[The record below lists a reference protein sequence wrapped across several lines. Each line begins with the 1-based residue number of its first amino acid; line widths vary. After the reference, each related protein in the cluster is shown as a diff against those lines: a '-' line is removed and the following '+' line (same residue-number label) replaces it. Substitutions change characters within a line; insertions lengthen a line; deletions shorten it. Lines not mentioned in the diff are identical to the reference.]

1 LTSSSKKILSLIFIS
16 SVLFLT
22 GYLGTSKSNSVTLH
36 TQASGSLFA
45 CNAVG
50 SFTPYASMGSFFP
63 YTFTGSFF
71 PIITYNANLS
81 TWMMFGI
88 QTEDPQIEENNAEE
102 PNIEGEL
109 EDDDKNFFRVPPMTE
124 YNTKYEK
131 SYKSKKIPDS
141 ERKTVTDFDS
151 TGQNMTKSATF
162 MDSEYGY
169 PMEMSIDEYL
179 AMRKKKLQR
188 EMWDSLCQRYDIRHA
203 LSGGDL
209 SRMISQATGLSIPLP
224 PNPVLGIF
232 GKPKISINVNGEVNL
247 KMGWRFDTQ
256 NLGTVS
262 SFGQT
267 QSSPIFSQDIRV
279 NVSAKIGDKLKF
291 NTDWNTRQRYEETSQ
306 FKLGYEGEDD
316 EIIRLVEF
324 GNVQFPTPST
334 LIGSGQTLF
343 GVRADFQFGPLFL
356 KTVFSQ
362 RRGERK
368 FVNVQGGQSR
378 QPFQIRAY
386 DYSKN
391 HFFLDTAYKEVYK
404 EYFKYSTP
412 VIPKS
417 ASHLRVK
424 EIEVY
429 ESTVSVV
436 QAAIDASYGVAFA
449 DLEGKQVVL
458 GESYD
463 PLLKIQP
470 IQAGKVEKAS
480 FRILDSSRYDID
492 YNLGTL
498 SINNLRQDRYYAV
511 AYRTEGPTLS
521 PDDDYYHGTFS
532 KFAAFKDT
540 VILKLIYVPNLQPS
554 FSSLWARQMKNK
566 YSINATNINLDETE
580 ISIWYI
586 DQNNDSADVL
596 QGAPD
601 KLVTIMGVDQVNNAT
616 GSPPPD
622 GKFDLM
628 YPFFDTRRGEIT
640 FPSLEPFRSGLIR
653 YFEQQRTPQLADQYI
668 FNEVYDTTY
677 DVARLNTARD
687 RFIITGYV
695 SGSMSNRISL
705 GAFNLEPGSVVITL
719 DGVKLREF
727 QDYVVDYFSGML
739 TLKNPRATLP
749 NANLKIEYEER
760 DLFNN
765 STKTL
770 AGIRGDYELMKS
782 RRLEST
788 LGFTVMHYDQSA
800 LIDRVRLGE
809 EPVSNTM
816 MGLDGRLKWE
826 TPWLTKALD
835 FLPFYETKSKS
846 SIEAKGEI
854 AMTLPTPNKRKSEV
868 RSDNGEPV
876 VYIDD
881 FEGAQRYISLGLSAQ
896 YWIHSSQPVDSSI
909 GETAVDVS
917 YYRGKLFWY
926 QYFIPWLDQKLIY
939 PNKDLRSG
947 NFNIS
952 PLIIGFDPNKRGIYN
967 RNKEFLD
974 PFDVG
979 YDSLDPF
986 AERPENR
993 PKVWGGMQRLLS
1005 AFNTNFDTENI
1016 EYLEIMMSVKDQVPG
1031 ETKLFVDL
1039 GHISEDI
1046 IPNNALDSEDGST
1059 EANPIPN
1066 NIIDPG
1072 EDVGIDKQD
1081 NQQERDNGEYPEM
1094 IDPNGD
1100 PARDDYYFNFG
1111 KRDEDRVEA
1120 DFFQYNNFEGNAS
1133 ISEVGQFPDTEVLNK
1148 NNGQNLSE
1156 QNEYFSYEVNLE
1168 VNNWQLNP
1176 QIVGGNPDEKWFLFR
1191 IPIRKPT
1198 SKVGNPQFSN
1208 IQYVRLRAQ
1217 GGKFYAQIADW
1228 RLVGSQWQR
1237 ISNLQDVDPYDSVL
1251 QTSFVNVEENSS
1263 PPDNYTMPPGVSAP
1277 RDLTSDQ
1284 YRDIRL
1290 NEQSL
1295 SISVKNLRYGE
1306 ERMATR
1312 IFRPLDLFYYKEL
1325 KFFVHGDGAM
1335 PSQVIPGS
1343 VPTAYV
1349 FLRFGTDSSNYYEY
1363 RRPITRGWQDVKIIL
1378 SELTAIKQ
1386 TRDELRKT
1394 ERQEGRVP
1402 GDDLAKFYIKGTP
1415 VLTRVQF
1422 FGFGIANPSENYPNE
1437 LTTTM
1442 WVNELRLLSP
1452 EDRSDWAAIG
1462 NIDMKLA
1469 DLGEL
1474 HANITHQKPNFH
1486 KLEDR
1491 FGDRITR
1498 TEWNFS
1504 VNGNLEKFAPKAF
1517 KQMKI
1522 PISYSHAEFVEDPE
1536 FVANSDVKLEEAA
1549 RAEYNKAIESGATA
1563 EEAQARADAT
1573 RLRSQTLRVQDSWAI
1588 TGFKLGIP
1596 IKHWLIDDT
1605 FNKITLGYSYAQETE
1620 RSPVVQERFN
1630 WQWNLN
1636 AKYSVQISDFA
1647 SFKPLAFS
1655 KDWFFIGTYSDLKVN
1670 LFPQTVTAG
1679 LDLVRRRQTE
1689 QSRFLD
1695 YPSPVIRDFSA
1706 LQSGSFNW
1714 RFSENGFLSP
1724 ALDYSVGTR
1733 STMVPFEIGPDGTQ
1747 RTGSEL
1753 FKQILFTED
1762 GWLNLGTATSHQQSV
1777 TLNIKP
1783 VFPLG
1788 SYKKYVDVTGNFT
1801 TNYRW
1806 FNPMQPDPAIAD
1818 IAKQAGWNNNINFNV
1833 GLRLK
1838 AMTDDLFGTAKPASR
1853 RGPRQ
1858 DTSSSSRSGTN
1869 FLSAFGRVLKTV
1881 FLDFDKMDI
1890 TFTQGNNSSNPGVM
1904 GGTGISNFW
1913 SFTQPESIAFGP
1925 SLAYQLGLIEHPHGG
1940 FRMRSSS
1947 AFPWVSF
1954 DTYPGLRPPNAI
1966 LQDNFD
1972 QASSLQIKM
1981 GRPLWEGA
1989 TLDLNWA
1996 SDYVFQKTQT
2006 VVTEDD
2012 GIPLFTNVI
2021 ATETYNKTFL
2031 SMPSLFG
2038 IDFFSNDLNNVVT
2051 LFEQE
2056 KQALIDQGYDTT
2068 SAQYNLL
2075 LQNALSESFHNGLEA
2090 FSLSSGQAAKFLP
2103 SINWGIRW
2111 EGIEKWNFWD
2121 DFVTTASFEHA
2132 YQSRYMESSQ
2142 ITDNGKSILSQQV
2155 QIGFQPLIGVNI
2167 TFDEDYFDGIFTTTV
2182 RFATTTNYQLNA
2194 ASRGI
2199 ITKQN
2204 TNEIQVV
2211 ASYMLNGFEFPLF
2224 GLMLENELEYMFT
2237 FKYASNDRSTV
2248 DVLNY
2253 TGEDGRTLDG
2263 NTQIQLE
2270 PRIRYIMSKR
2280 VTASAF
2286 YQYNGT
2292 FTEGASNP
2300 GFASHQFGIELRIAI
2315 SGGR

>member
-1 LTSSSKKILSLIFIS
+1 LIEENNLSSNIKKILSIVVLFSLVFIS
-16 SVLFLT
+16 
-22 GYLGTSKSNSVTLH
+22 GTIGARKSNANVLHHSV
-36 TQASGSLFA
+36 
-45 CNAVG
+45 CNNY
-50 SFTPYASMGSFFP
+50 SPYLYFSQILPFYF
-63 YTFTGSFF
+63 YTGSFSSWYLF
-71 PIITYNANLS
+71 GLQTDQSLNTNLYYPDGKLA
-81 TWMMFGI
+81 TK
-88 QTEDPQIEENNAEE
+88 
-102 PNIEGEL
+102 
-109 EDDDKNFFRVPPMTE
+109 DKNFFRIPPMTN
-124 YNTKYEK
+124 YSTKFEK

-141 ERKTVTDFDS
+141 DRKTVTEFDS
-151 TGQNMTKSATF
+151 TGTTLVQKETF
-162 MDSEYGY
+162 LGSEYGY
-169 PMEMSIDEYL
+169 PMEMDIDEYL
-179 AMRKKKLQR
+179 AMRKKSLQR
-188 EMWDSLCQRYDIRHA
+188 VIWDSLCQRYDISHA

-209 SRMISQATGLSIPLP
+209 SRMISQSTGLSIPLP

-267 QSSPIFSQDIRV
+267 QSSPVFSQDIRV

-324 GNVQFPTPST
+324 GNVQFPTPSS

-368 FVNVQGGQSR
+368 FMNVQGGQSR

-391 HFFLDTAYKEVYK
+391 HFFLDTAYKAVYQ

-412 VIPKS
+412 IIPKS

-424 EIEVY
+424 QIEVY
-429 ESTVSVV
+429 ESENSVV
-436 QAAIDASYGVAFA
+436 NAAINSSLGIAFA
-449 DLEGKQVVL
+449 DLDGKKLMDGEEFDPTLRDSLVVS
-458 GESYD
+458 GR
-463 PLLKIQP
+463 I
-470 IQAGKVEKAS
+470 VKAS
-480 FRILDSSRYDID
+480 FRLLDSSRYDID

-498 SINNLRQDRYYAV
+498 TINNLRQDRYYAV
-511 AYRTEGPTLS
+511 AYRTEGETKARE
-521 PDDDYYHGTFS
+521 DDIYHGEFS
-532 KFAAFKDT
+532 QFAALKGSSDEP
-540 VILKLIYVPNLQPS
+540 VILKLIFVNNLQPS
-554 FSSLWARQMKNK
+554 YETLWSRQMKNK
-566 YSINATNINLDETE
+566 YSINATNVNLSETE
-580 ISIWYI
+580 IGVWYI
-586 DQNNDSADVL
+586 NQNNDSADVL

-622 GKFDLM
+622 GKFDLL

-640 FPSLEPFRSGLIR
+640 FPSLEPFREGLIK
-653 YFEQQRTPQLADQYI
+653 YFTKQRTPQLADQYI

-687 RFIITGYV
+687 RFIISGYV
-695 SGSMSNRISL
+695 SGSMTNRISL
-705 GAFNLEPGSVVITL
+705 GAFNLEPGSVVVTL

-727 QDYVVDYFSGML
+727 QDFVVDYFSGML

-770 AGIRGDYELMKS
+770 AGIRGDYELIKT
-782 RRLEST
+782 RKLESL
-788 LGFTVMHYDQSA
+788 LGFTFMHYDQSA

-816 MGLDGRLKWE
+816 IGLDGRLKWE

-854 AMTLPTPNKRKSEV
+854 AITLPTPNKRNSEV
-868 RSDNGEPV
+868 ASDNGEPV

-881 FEGAQRYISLGLSAQ
+881 FEGAQRYISLGLSAP
-896 YWIHSSQPVDSSI
+896 YWSHAAPPVDSLI
-909 GETAVDVS
+909 GSNADTVS
-917 YYRGKLFWY
+917 RYRAKLFWY
-926 QYFIPWLDQKLIY
+926 QRFIPWLDQKIIY

-952 PLIIGFDPNKRGIYN
+952 PLELGFDPAKRGIYN
-967 RNKEFLD
+967 RNHDFLD
-974 PFDVG
+974 ALDKD
-979 YDSLDPF
+979 YDSLDQF
-986 AERPENR
+986 ADRPENR
-993 PKVWGGMQRLLS
+993 DKVWAGMQRLLS
-1005 AFNTNFDTENI
+1005 SFNTNFDTENI
-1016 EYLEIMMSVKDQVPG
+1016 EYIEIMMSVKDQVPG
-1031 ETKLFVDL
+1031 RTRLFIDL
-1039 GHISEDI
+1039 GHISEDL
-1046 IPNNALDSEDGST
+1046 IPNHTLDTEDGIT

-1072 EDVGIDKQD
+1072 EDIGIDAED
-1081 NQQERDNGEYPEM
+1081 NAAEREGGEYPEM
-1094 IDPNGD
+1094 IDQNGD

-1111 KRDEDRVEA
+1111 KNDNDRKES

-1133 ISEVGQFPDTEVLNK
+1133 ISEVGQFPDSEILNT

-1156 QNEYFSYEVNLE
+1156 QNDYFTYEVNLE
-1168 VNNWQLNP
+1168 VNNWELNP
-1176 QIVGGNPDEKWFLFR
+1176 QIVGGNPDTKWFLFR
-1191 IPIRKPT
+1191 IPIRKPKI
-1198 SKVGNPQFSN
+1198 KVGNPQFSN
-1208 IQYVRLRAQ
+1208 IQYVRIRAQ
-1217 GGKFYAQIADW
+1217 GAKFYAQIADW

-1237 ISNLQDVDPYDSVL
+1237 ISNLQDIDPNDSTL
-1251 QTSFVNVEENSS
+1251 QTSFVNVEENSG

-1295 SISVKNLRYGE
+1295 AISVTNLRYGE

-1312 IFRPLDLFYYKEL
+1312 IYSPLDLFYYKEL

-1335 PSQVIPGS
+1335 PAQIIPGA
-1343 VPTAYV
+1343 VPNAYV

-1363 RRPITRGWQDVKIIL
+1363 RRPITRGWQDVRIVM

-1386 TRDELRKT
+1386 LQDPLRKS
-1394 ERQEGRVP
+1394 ERLEISVP
-1402 GDDLAKFYIKGTP
+1402 GDDVAIFAIKGTP
-1415 VLTRVQF
+1415 VLTKVQF
-1422 FGFGIANPSENYPNE
+1422 FGFGISNPAEKYPNE

-1469 DLGEL
+1469 DLGEI
-1474 HANITHQKPNFH
+1474 HANIAHTKPNFH

-1491 FGDRITR
+1491 FGDRISR
-1498 TEWNFS
+1498 TEWSFS
-1504 VNGNLEKFAPKAF
+1504 ANGNFEKFAPDAF

-1522 PISYSHAEFVEDPE
+1522 PVSYTHSEFVEDPE
-1536 FVANSDVKLEEAA
+1536 FVANSDVKLEQAA
-1549 RAEYNKAIESGATA
+1549 RAEYNKAIESGATPV
-1563 EEAQARADAT
+1563 EAQARADAT
-1573 RLRSQTLRVQDSWAI
+1573 RIKSQTLRVQDSWAI
-1588 TGFKLGIP
+1588 TGFKMGIP
-1596 IKHWLIDDT
+1596 VKHWLIDDT
-1605 FNKITLGYSYAQETE
+1605 FNKITLGYSYSQETE
-1620 RSPVVQERFN
+1620 RSPVVAERFN
-1630 WQWNLN
+1630 WMWQFN

-1647 SFKPLAFS
+1647 SFKPLGFS
-1655 KDWFFIGTYSDLKVN
+1655 KDWFILGTYSDLKIN
-1670 LFPQTVTAG
+1670 LFPQTISAG

-1706 LQSGSFNW
+1706 LQVASFNW
-1714 RFSENGFLSP
+1714 RISENGFLNP
-1724 ALDYSVGTR
+1724 AFDYSVSTR
-1733 STMVPFEIGPDGTQ
+1733 STMVPHEIGLDGKQ

-1753 FKQILFTED
+1753 FKQILFTD
-1762 GWLNLGTATSHQQSV
+1762 NGWLNLGTATAHNQTV
-1777 TLNIKP
+1777 TLNLKP
-1783 VFPLG
+1783 TLPLG
-1788 SYKKYVDVTGNFT
+1788 SYKKYVDMTGNFN

-1806 FNPMQPDPAIAD
+1806 FNPLQPDPAISD
-1818 IAKQAGWNNNINFNV
+1818 IAKQASFNNNIAFNI
-1833 GLRLK
+1833 GFRLK
-1838 AMTDDLFGTAKPASR
+1838 AMTDELFGIKAPTRAR

-1858 DTSSSSRSGTN
+1858 DTSSSARSGSG
-1869 FLSAFGRVLKTV
+1869 FLSGLGKTMKTI
-1881 FLDFDKMDI
+1881 FFDFDKMDV
-1890 TFTQGNNSSNPGVM
+1890 TFTQNNNASNPGVL
-1904 GGTGISNFW
+1904 GANGISNFW
-1913 SFTQPESIAFGP
+1913 SFSNPQSNAFGP
-1925 SLAYQLGLIEHPHGG
+1925 SLGYQLGLVENPHGG
-1940 FRMRSSS
+1940 FRTQSSS
-1947 AFPWVSF
+1947 AFPWIKF
-1954 DTYPGLRPPNAI
+1954 ETYPGLRAANAV

-1972 QASSLQIKM
+1972 QSSQFGIKM

-1989 TLDLNWA
+1989 TLDLTWS
-1996 SDYVFQKTQT
+1996 SDYVFQRTQT
-2006 VVTEDD
+2006 VETDED
-2012 GIPLFTNVI
+2012 GVPLFTNII

-2031 SMPSLFG
+2031 SLPSIFG
-2038 IDFFSNDLNNVVT
+2038 IDFFANDLTNVVT
-2051 LFEQE
+2051 LFAQE
-2056 KQALIDQGYDTT
+2056 KQELINSGIDTT

-2075 LQNALSESFHNGLEA
+2075 LQQGLSRSFHDGLEA
-2090 FSLSSGQAAKFLP
+2090 FSISGGNIAKFLP

-2111 EGIEKWNFWD
+2111 EGIEKWDFWD
-2121 DFVTTASFEHA
+2121 EFVTSASFEHA

-2142 ITDNGKSILSQQV
+2142 ITDNGKAILSQQV
-2155 QIGFQPLIGVNI
+2155 QIGFQPLIGVNV

-2182 RFATTTNYQLNA
+2182 RFSTTSNYQLNA

-2199 ITKQN
+2199 ITTQN
-2204 TNEIQVV
+2204 TNEIQIV
-2211 ASYMLNGFEFPLF
+2211 ASYMLHGFEFPLF
-2224 GLMLENELEYMFT
+2224 GLILENDLEYLFS
-2237 FKYASNDRSTV
+2237 FKYSSNARSTV

-2253 TGEDGRTLDG
+2253 TGEDGRKLDG
-2263 NTQIQLE
+2263 NTQIQIE
-2270 PRIRYIMSKR
+2270 PRIRYTMSKR
-2280 VTASAF
+2280 VTAAAF

-2300 GFASHQFGIELRIAI
+2300 GFASHQFGMELRIAI